1 MISTEKRKRGFWQRI
16 VSLSLALVL
25 GASSVLFYGST
36 DISAAQTG
44 LTDAT
49 VQKYEEQLAALAKE
63 QKAILNNL
71 SSLRSSQASWQEQK
85 TAIDG
90 YLNTTERKMEAA
102 QTLSAEL
109 RAQIEAT
116 QAEIDATRSEYN
128 RAYEQ
133 FLQEMVISYEEGE
146 ASYLGLI
153 LGADS
158 LGDFLSRMEQISSL
172 MEFKKNVM
180 ETLDIKRAELETKEA
195 ELSAKLAVQ
204 TETLQQL
211 ELDKISYEKEANAAI
226 ARIAELEK
234 NESAALKLYY
244 ANKAEEDKLDKELE
258 EYLLELQRKNQGSL
272 EAGEW
277 LWPIPLTA
285 EQYCSSVYG
294 WRMLWGAWDFHRGWD
309 IACWLGTDIRASK
322 SGTVVISTYHSS
334 YGNYVVIDHGGG
346 VSTVYAHASKLLVA
360 KGDKVQKGDVI
371 AKVGTTGSSTGYH
384 LHFEFRKDGKYDDP
398 FNYIPKPPITVGA
411 SRYSKW

>member
-1 MISTEKRKRGFWQRI
+1 
-16 VSLSLALVL
+16 
-25 GASSVLFYGST
+25 
-36 DISAAQTG
+36 
-44 LTDAT
+44 
-49 VQKYEEQLAALAKE
+49 
-63 QKAILNNL
+63 
-71 SSLRSSQASWQEQK
+71 
-85 TAIDG
+85 
-90 YLNTTERKMEAA
+90 
-102 QTLSAEL
+102 
-109 RAQIEAT
+109 
-116 QAEIDATRSEYN
+116 
-128 RAYEQ
+128 
-133 FLQEMVISYEEGE
+133 
-146 ASYLGLI
+146 
-153 LGADS
+153 
-158 LGDFLSRMEQISSL
+158 

-384 LHFEFRKDGKYDDP
+384 LHFEFRKDGKYTDP
-398 FNYIPKPPITVGA
+398 FGYIPKPPITVGA

>member
-1 MISTEKRKRGFWQRI
+1 
-16 VSLSLALVL
+16 
-25 GASSVLFYGST
+25 
-36 DISAAQTG
+36 
-44 LTDAT
+44 
-49 VQKYEEQLAALAKE
+49 
-63 QKAILNNL
+63 
-71 SSLRSSQASWQEQK
+71 
-85 TAIDG
+85 
-90 YLNTTERKMEAA
+90 MEAA
-102 QTLSAEL
+102 ELLSAEL
-109 RAQIEAT
+109 RAQIET
-116 QAEIDATRSEYN
+116 TEAEIQNTKAEYD
-128 RAYEQ
+128 RAMEQ
-133 FLQEMVISYEEGE
+133 FLTEMVISYEDGE

-158 LGDFLSRMEQISSL
+158 LGDFLSRLEQISAL
-172 MEFKKNVM
+172 MEFKKTVM
-180 ETLDIKRAELETKEA
+180 KTLDTKREQLEEKDRELIQ
-195 ELSAKLAVQ
+195 KLKVQ
-204 TETLQQL
+204 TETLEQL
-211 ELDKISYEKEANAAI
+211 ELDRIAYTKEADAAI

-234 NESAALKLYY
+234 DESAALKLYY

-272 EAGEW
+272 EGGDW

-285 EQYCSSVYG
+285 DQYCSSVYG

-346 VSTVYAHASKLLVA
+346 ISTVYAHASKLLVA

-398 FNYIPKPPITVGA
+398 FNYIPKPPISVGA
-411 SRYSKW
+411 SRYSKS

>member
-1 MISTEKRKRGFWQRI
+1 MKHANIRFGKRIAAFVLAVVLFFP
-16 VSLSLALVL
+16 VSLFS
-25 GASSVLFYGST
+25 GST
-36 DISAAQTG
+36 DVSAASSG

-49 VQKYEEQLAALAKE
+49 VKKYEEQLEALAAKQKE
-63 QKAILNNL
+63 IERNL
-71 SSLRSSQASWQEQK
+71 STLRSQQASWQSEK
-85 TAIDG
+85 AAIDS
-90 YLNTTERKMEAA
+90 YLNTTERKIEAA
-102 QTLSAEL
+102 ELLSAEL
-109 RAQIEAT
+109 RAQIET
-116 QAEIDATRSEYN
+116 TEAEIQNTKAEYD
-128 RAYEQ
+128 RAMDQ
-133 FLQEMVISYEEGE
+133 FLTEMVISYEDGE

-158 LGDFLSRMEQISSL
+158 LGDFLSRLEQISAL
-172 MEFKKNVM
+172 MEFKKTVM
-180 ETLDIKRAELETKEA
+180 KTLDTKRKQLEEKDRELIQ
-195 ELSAKLAVQ
+195 KLAVQ
-204 TETLQQL
+204 TETLEQL
-211 ELDKISYEKEANAAI
+211 ELDRIAYTKEADAAI

-234 NESAALKLYY
+234 DESAALKLYY

-272 EAGEW
+272 EGGDW

-285 EQYCSSVYG
+285 DQYCSSVYG

-346 VSTVYAHASKLLVA
+346 ISTVYAHASKLLVS

-398 FNYIPKPPITVGA
+398 FNYIPKPPISVGA
-411 SRYSKW
+411 SRYSKS